1 MKETLQ
7 IEQNLADD
15 ETAHA
20 PAHYHPEIAVR
31 LALLNADIRWVKH
44 GLAHKLHNR
53 FVECADLPFVHRSAE
68 AIYLDHGNVES
79 ALQMYKDLR
88 RWDDAIKLADRRG
101 YSESGDL
108 LKDQMSFLL
117 RTGQEE
123 KAGSVLEARGDT
135 DQAMT
140 LYLKANQPT
149 KAARLL
155 LKSPQMMHDE
165 QLFNRVTQSL
175 VTSGW
180 CISHFRVLIRLD
192 AANMFRL

>member
-1 MKETLQ
+1 
-7 IEQNLADD
+7 
-15 ETAHA
+15 
-20 PAHYHPEIAVR
+20 
-31 LALLNADIRWVKH
+31 
-44 GLAHKLHNR
+44 
-53 FVECADLPFVHRSAE
+53 
-68 AIYLDHGNVES
+68 
-79 ALQMYKDLR
+79 MYKDLR

-108 LKDQMSFLL
+108 LKEQMAFLL
-117 RTGQEE
+117 NTGQEE
-123 KAGSVLEARGDT
+123 KAGSVLEARGDI

-165 QLFNRVTQSL
+165 KLFERVTNSL

-180 CISHFRVLIRLD
+180 CILPFLYKQK
-192 AANMFRL
+192 

>member
-1 MKETLQ
+1 
-7 IEQNLADD
+7 
-15 ETAHA
+15 
-20 PAHYHPEIAVR
+20 
-31 LALLNADIRWVKH
+31 
-44 GLAHKLHNR
+44 
-53 FVECADLPFVHRSAE
+53 
-68 AIYLDHGNVES
+68 
-79 ALQMYKDLR
+79 MYKDLR

-175 VTSGW
+175 LTSGW
-180 CISHFRVLIRLD
+180 CPFPIFV
-192 AANMFRL
+192 A